1 MDILLHV
8 EGSKYY
14 SLNCIDDKI
23 CGLKRAVFQVYKK
36 ESLKSKVRIMSS
48 PS

>member
-1 MDILLHV
+1 MDIVLHV

-14 SLNCIDDKI
+14 SLNSINDKI
-23 CGLKRAVFQVYKK
+23 CGLKRAVFQVHKK